1 MRASRPTSTSSTDRS
16 APSVPTLEVGRVVR
30 PHGLRGE
37 VVVDLVT
44 NRTERLAA
52 GTVLSSSAGDLEV
65 VRASPHQH
73 RWIVSFAGVRD
84 RDGAEALR
92 DVVLRAEPIVDPDS
106 LWVHDLLGSEV
117 VDVAGRRLGVV
128 TAVEANP
135 ASDLL
140 VLDRGGLVPLR
151 FVVEQRS
158 GALIVDAP
166 DGLVE

>member
-1 MRASRPTSTSSTDRS
+1 
-16 APSVPTLEVGRVVR
+16 VPTLEVGRVIR

-37 VVVDLVT
+37 VVVRLVT

-52 GTVLSSSAGDLEV
+52 GTVLSSSAGELEV
-65 VRASPHQH
+65 ERASPHQD
-73 RWIVSFAGVRD
+73 RWIVSFAGVND

-92 DVVLRAEPIVDPDS
+92 DVVLRAEAIVDPDE
-106 LWVHDLLGSEV
+106 LWVHELLGSEV
-117 VDVAGRRLGVV
+117 VDVAERRLGVV

-140 VLDRGGLVPLR
+140 VLDGGGLVPLR
-151 FVVEQRS
+151 FVVEHRP
-158 GALIVDAP
+158 GRVVVDAP